1 MLVLP
6 MYVALGAPS
15 VALPAI
21 GRALAVPF
29 GATAW
34 VLAAWSLTS
43 ALAMPVAGRLLVR
56 WNPFQVLVAGV
67 VALAA
72 GSALA
77 GAGPTLFV
85 VIVGRLIGGAGAGAT
100 VIAVFAAAT
109 ALPGRHRIRALGIVA
124 AASATASGCGTLLGG
139 AVTAWLGWRAVLAI
153 PVLALPL
160 LLVALP
166 SRRALTRSGG
176 DERNGSTGRSG
187 NDERNGSTGRSGSGE
202 RNGSTGRSGG
212 ERNGSTGR
220 SGGGERNGSSERDG
234 STGRLDI
241 VGAAVLSVLAGS
253 VIALLQAHS
262 VGLPA
267 PVTLAGVLAA
277 AGLWRRVRGTPD
289 GFVPRRVIASRG
301 FLAAGLIGGAV
312 FAGYYGVL
320 FRAPSLIEQA
330 TGGGPLVAG
339 VFLVPAAACS
349 VLAARLVG
357 TLTDRFAGWRV
368 TAGLAALTVVGVLVV
383 AVFSGP
389 IPVVA
394 GTALTVCGFAG
405 AQAVLVGLAPDLV
418 AADDRDTAQGLLNFM
433 NALGGG
439 IGPAAVAG
447 LSGIVPAPA
456 ALAALAALPLAGLVL
471 SLTRRPAAVRRP
483 TADHCLGPDAT
494 RGSPR

>member
-1 MLVLP
+1 MSHHTRQGTMPQAMPSGEATAPERTDAPDGRRLGLTLGMLVLP

-15 VALPAI
+15 VALPAV

-34 VLAAWSLTS
+34 ILAAWSLTS

-56 WNPFQVLVAGV
+56 WSPFQVLVAGV
-67 VALAA
+67 VALTA

-77 GAGPTLFV
+77 GAGPTLSV

-109 ALPGRHRIRALGIVA
+109 ALPRRQRIRALGIIA

-160 LLVALP
+160 LLAALP
-166 SRRALTRSGG
+166 SRRALTRSG
-176 DERNGSTGRSG
+176 
-187 NDERNGSTGRSGSGE
+187 SGSG
-202 RNGSTGRSGG
+202 
-212 ERNGSTGR
+212 
-220 SGGGERNGSSERDG
+220 ERDG

-253 VIALLQAHS
+253 LITLLQAHS

-267 PVTLAGVLAA
+267 PVTLVVAA
-277 AGLWRRVRGTPD
+277 AGALAAVGLWWRVRSTPD

-301 FLAAGLIGGAV
+301 FLAAGLIGGTV

-330 TGGGPLVAG
+330 TGGGPLEAG
-339 VFLVPAAACS
+339 VLLVPAAACS
-349 VLAARLVG
+349 ILAGRLVG
-357 TLTDRFAGWRV
+357 TLTDRFTGWQV
-368 TAGLAALTVVGVLVV
+368 SAGLAALTVVGVLVV
-383 AVFSGP
+383 AFFTGP
-389 IPVVA
+389 IPIVA

-405 AQAVLVGLAPDLV
+405 AQAVLVSLAPDLV
-418 AADDRDTAQGLLNFM
+418 AADDRDTAQGLFNFM

-447 LSGIVPAPA
+447 LSGIVPVPV
-456 ALAALAALPLAGLVL
+456 ALAVLAALPLAGLVL
-471 SLTRRPAAVRRP
+471 SLTRRPTADRRP
-483 TADHCLGPDAT
+483 EPDAT

>member
-34 VLAAWSLTS
+34 ILAAWSLTS

-56 WNPFQVLVAGV
+56 WSPFHVLVAGV

-77 GAGPTLFV
+77 GAGPTLPV

-100 VIAVFAAAT
+100 VVAVFAAAT
-109 ALPGRHRIRALGIVA
+109 ALPVRQRIRAVGIIA
-124 AASATASGCGTLLGG
+124 AAGATASGCGTLFGG

-160 LLVALP
+160 LLVALA
-166 SRRALTRSGG
+166 SRRALTR
-176 DERNGSTGRSG
+176 GR
-187 NDERNGSTGRSGSGE
+187 
-202 RNGSTGRSGG
+202 GG
-212 ERNGSTGR
+212 ERNGSAGR
-220 SGGGERNGSSERDG
+220 GDV
-234 STGRLDI
+234 
-241 VGAAVLSVLAGS
+241 VGAAALSVLAGS
-253 VIALLQAHS
+253 LITLLQAHS
-262 VGLPA
+262 VGLPTSG
-267 PVTLAGVLAA
+267 TLVVAAAGVLAA
-277 AGLWRRVRGTPD
+277 VGLWWRVRGTPD

-301 FLAAGLIGGAV
+301 FLAAGLIGGTV

-330 TGGGPLVAG
+330 TGGGPLEAG
-339 VFLVPAAACS
+339 VLLAPAAVCS
-349 VLAARLVG
+349 VLTGRLVG
-357 TLTDRFAGWRV
+357 PLTDRFAGWQV
-368 TAGLAALTVVGVLVV
+368 AAGLAALTVVGVLVV
-383 AVFSGP
+383 AVFTGS
-389 IPVVA
+389 IPVVL

-405 AQAVLVGLAPDLV
+405 AQAVLVSLAPDLV
-418 AADDRDTAQGLLNFM
+418 AADDRDTAQGLINFM

-447 LSGIVPAPA
+447 LSGIVPAPV
-456 ALAALAALPLAGLVL
+456 ALAVHAALPLAALVV
-471 SLTRRPAAVRRP
+471 SLTRRPAADRHPRP
-483 TADHCLGPDAT
+483 DTT
-494 RGSPR
+494 RGNPR

>member
-21 GRALAVPF
+21 GRVLAVPF

-34 VLAAWSLTS
+34 ILAAWSLTS

-56 WNPFQVLVAGV
+56 WSPFQVLVAGV

-77 GAGPTLFV
+77 GAGPTLSV

-109 ALPGRHRIRALGIVA
+109 ALPGRQRIRALGIIAVA
-124 AASATASGCGTLLGG
+124 TATASGCGTLLGG

-160 LLVALP
+160 LLAALP
-166 SRRALTRSGG
+166 SRPALT
-176 DERNGSTGRSG
+176 
-187 NDERNGSTGRSGSGE
+187 RSGSGE
-202 RNGSTGRSGG
+202 RNGSP
-212 ERNGSTGR
+212 
-220 SGGGERNGSSERDG
+220 
-234 STGRLDI
+234 GRLDI

-253 VIALLQAHS
+253 LITLLQAHS

-267 PVTLAGVLAA
+267 PVTLVVAA
-277 AGLWRRVRGTPD
+277 AGALAAVGLWWRVRSTPD

-301 FLAAGLIGGAV
+301 FLAAGLIGGTV

-330 TGGGPLVAG
+330 TGGGLLEAG
-339 VFLVPAAACS
+339 VLLVPAAACS
-349 VLAARLVG
+349 VLAGRLVG
-357 TLTDRFAGWRV
+357 TLTDRFTGWQV
-368 TAGLAALTVVGVLVV
+368 SAGLAAVTVVGVLVV
-383 AVFSGP
+383 AIFTGP
-389 IPVVA
+389 IPIVV

-405 AQAVLVGLAPDLV
+405 AQAVLVNLAPDLV
-418 AADDRDTAQGLLNFM
+418 AADDRDTAQSLLNFM

-447 LSGIVPAPA
+447 L
-456 ALAALAALPLAGLVL
+456 LAALPLAGLAL
-471 SLTRRPAAVRRP
+471 SLIRRP
-483 TADHCLGPDAT
+483 TADRRPQPDAT

>member
-1 MLVLP
+1 MSQNTSQGPTSRTTPPGGGPAPERTDAPGGRRLGLTLGMLVLP

-34 VLAAWSLTS
+34 ILAAWSLTS

-56 WNPFQVLVAGV
+56 WSPFQVLAAGV
-67 VALAA
+67 VTLAA

-77 GAGPTLFV
+77 GAGPVLSV

-109 ALPGRHRIRALGIVA
+109 ALPGRQRIRVLGIIA
-124 AASATASGCGTLLGG
+124 AASATASGCGTLIGG

-160 LLVALP
+160 LLAALP
-166 SRRALTRSGG
+166 SRRAL
-176 DERNGSTGRSG
+176 
-187 NDERNGSTGRSGSGE
+187 
-202 RNGSTGRSGG
+202 
-212 ERNGSTGR
+212 GR
-220 SGGGERNGSSERDG
+220 SGGGERNGPA
-234 STGRLDI
+234 GRLDV

-253 VIALLQAHS
+253 LITLLQAHS

-267 PVTLAGVLAA
+267 PVTLVVAAAGALAA
-277 AGLWRRVRGTPD
+277 AGLWWRVRSTPD

-301 FLAAGLIGGAV
+301 FPAAGLIGGTV

-330 TGGGPLVAG
+330 TGGGPLEAG
-339 VFLVPAAACS
+339 VLLLPAAVCS
-349 VLAARLVG
+349 VLAGRLVG
-357 TLTDRFAGWRV
+357 TLTDRFTGWQMS
-368 TAGLAALTVVGVLVV
+368 AGLAALTVIGVLVV
-383 AVFSGP
+383 AVSTGP
-389 IPVVA
+389 VPVVL

-405 AQAVLVGLAPDLV
+405 AQAVLVNLAPDLV
-418 AADDRDTAQGLLNFM
+418 AADDRHTAQGLLNFM
-433 NALGGG
+433 NVLGGG

-447 LSGIVPAPA
+447 LSGIVPAPV
-456 ALAALAALPLAGLVL
+456 ALAVLAALPLAGLVI
-471 SLTRRPAAVRRP
+471 SLTRRPAAGRRP
-483 TADHCLGPDAT
+483 EPGAT
-494 RGSPR
+494 RGSPH

>member
-1 MLVLP
+1 MSQHTRQETTPQAITSGGTPAPERADAPDGRRLGLTLGMLVLP

-34 VLAAWSLTS
+34 ILAGWSLTS

-56 WNPFQVLVAGV
+56 WSPFQVLVAGV

-72 GSALA
+72 GSVLA
-77 GAGPTLFV
+77 GAGPALSV

-109 ALPGRHRIRALGIVA
+109 ALPGRQRIRALGTIA

-153 PVLALPL
+153 PALALPL
-160 LLVALP
+160 LLAAWP
-166 SRRALTRSGG
+166 SRRALTG
-176 DERNGSTGRSG
+176 
-187 NDERNGSTGRSGSGE
+187 SGSGE
-202 RNGSTGRSGG
+202 RNGSTGR
-212 ERNGSTGR
+212 
-220 SGGGERNGSSERDG
+220 
-234 STGRLDI
+234 LD
-241 VGAAVLSVLAGS
+241 VAGAAVLSVLAGS
-253 VIALLQAHS
+253 LITLLQAHS

-267 PVTLAGVLAA
+267 PVTLAVAA
-277 AGLWRRVRGTPD
+277 AGTLAAVGLWWRVRSTPD

-301 FLAAGLIGGAV
+301 FLAAGLIGGTV

-320 FRAPSLIEQA
+320 FRAPSLIEQVM
-330 TGGGPLVAG
+330 GGGPLEAG
-339 VFLVPAAACS
+339 VLLVPAAACS
-349 VLAARLVG
+349 VLAGRLVG
-357 TLTDRFAGWRV
+357 TLTDRFTGWQV
-368 TAGLAALTVVGVLVV
+368 SAGLAALTVAGVLVV
-383 AVFSGP
+383 AIFTGP
-389 IPVVA
+389 IPIVV

-405 AQAVLVGLAPDLV
+405 AQAVLVSLAPDLV

-447 LSGIVPAPA
+447 LSGIMPVPV
-456 ALAALAALPLAGLVL
+456 ALAVLAVLPLAGLVL
-471 SLTRRPAAVRRP
+471 SLTWRPAAGRRP
-483 TADHCLGPDAT
+483 EPGAT

>member
-1 MLVLP
+1 MSQNTSQGPTSRTTPPGGGPAPERTDAPGGGRLGLTLGMLVLP

-34 VLAAWSLTS
+34 ILAAWSLTS

-56 WNPFQVLVAGV
+56 WSPFQVLVAGV
-67 VALAA
+67 VTLAA

-77 GAGPTLFV
+77 GAGPVLSV

-109 ALPGRHRIRALGIVA
+109 ALPGRQRIRVLGLIA
-124 AASATASGCGTLLGG
+124 AASATASGCGTLIGG

-160 LLVALP
+160 LLAALP
-166 SRRALTRSGG
+166 SRRAP
-176 DERNGSTGRSG
+176 GRSG
-187 NDERNGSTGRSGSGE
+187 AGE
-202 RNGSTGRSGG
+202 RNGPA
-212 ERNGSTGR
+212 
-220 SGGGERNGSSERDG
+220 
-234 STGRLDI
+234 GRLDV

-253 VIALLQAHS
+253 LITLLQAHS

-267 PVTLAGVLAA
+267 PVTLVVAAAGALAA
-277 AGLWRRVRGTPD
+277 AGLWWRVRSTPD

-301 FLAAGLIGGAV
+301 FPAAGLIGGAV

-320 FRAPSLIEQA
+320 FRAPSLIVQA
-330 TGGGPLVAG
+330 TGGGPLEAG
-339 VFLVPAAACS
+339 VLLLPAAACS
-349 VLAARLVG
+349 VLAGRLVG
-357 TLTDRFAGWRV
+357 TLTDRFTGWQMS
-368 TAGLAALTVVGVLVV
+368 AGLAALTVIGVLVV
-383 AVFSGP
+383 AVSTGP
-389 IPVVA
+389 VPVVL

-405 AQAVLVGLAPDLV
+405 AQAVLVNLAPDLV
-418 AADDRDTAQGLLNFM
+418 AADDRNTAQGLLNFM
-433 NALGGG
+433 NVLGGG

-447 LSGIVPAPA
+447 LSGIVPAPV
-456 ALAALAALPLAGLVL
+456 ALAVLAALPLAGLVI
-471 SLTRRPAAVRRP
+471 SLTRRPAAGRRP
-483 TADHCLGPDAT
+483 APGAT
-494 RGSPR
+494 RGSPH

>member
-1 MLVLP
+1 MSQHTRRGVTPHAITTPSARTPAPERTDAPDGRRLGLTLGMLVLP

-109 ALPGRHRIRALGIVA
+109 VLPGRHRIRALGIIA

-176 DERNGSTGRSG
+176 DERNGS
-187 NDERNGSTGRSGSGE
+187 
-202 RNGSTGRSGG
+202 
-212 ERNGSTGR
+212 
-220 SGGGERNGSSERDG
+220 SERDG

-253 VIALLQAHS
+253 VITLLQAHS

-267 PVTLAGVLAA
+267 PVTLAVAAAGVLAA
-277 AGLWRRVRGTPD
+277 A
-289 GFVPRRVIASRG
+289 
-301 FLAAGLIGGAV
+301 
-312 FAGYYGVL
+312 
-320 FRAPSLIEQA
+320 
-330 TGGGPLVAG
+330 
-339 VFLVPAAACS
+339 
-349 VLAARLVG
+349 
-357 TLTDRFAGWRV
+357 
-368 TAGLAALTVVGVLVV
+368 
-383 AVFSGP
+383 
-389 IPVVA
+389 
-394 GTALTVCGFAG
+394 
-405 AQAVLVGLAPDLV
+405 
-418 AADDRDTAQGLLNFM
+418 
-433 NALGGG
+433 
-439 IGPAAVAG
+439 
-447 LSGIVPAPA
+447 
-456 ALAALAALPLAGLVL
+456 
-471 SLTRRPAAVRRP
+471 
-483 TADHCLGPDAT
+483 
-494 RGSPR
+494 

>member
-1 MLVLP
+1 MSQHTRQGTPPQTIPSGGAPAPERTGAPDGRRLGLTLGMLVLP

-21 GRALAVPF
+21 GRALSVPF

-34 VLAAWSLTS
+34 ILAAWSLTS
-43 ALAMPVAGRLLVR
+43 ALAMPVAGRLLIR
-56 WNPFQVLVAGV
+56 WSPFQVLVAGV
-67 VALAA
+67 AALAA
-72 GSALA
+72 GSVLA
-77 GAGPTLFV
+77 GAGPTLSV

-109 ALPGRHRIRALGIVA
+109 ALPGRQRIRALGIIA

-153 PVLALPL
+153 PALALPL
-160 LLVALP
+160 LLAALP
-166 SRRALTRSGG
+166 SRRALTRSG
-176 DERNGSTGRSG
+176 
-187 NDERNGSTGRSGSGE
+187 SGSGE
-202 RNGSTGRSGG
+202 RN
-212 ERNGSTGR
+212 
-220 SGGGERNGSSERDG
+220 G

-253 VIALLQAHS
+253 LITLLQAHS

-267 PVTLAGVLAA
+267 PVTLVVAA
-277 AGLWRRVRGTPD
+277 AGALAAVGLWWRVRSRPD

-301 FLAAGLIGGAV
+301 FLAAGLIGGTV

-330 TGGGPLVAG
+330 TGGGPLEAG
-339 VFLVPAAACS
+339 VLLVPAAACS
-349 VLAARLVG
+349 VLAGRLVG
-357 TLTDRFAGWRV
+357 TLTDRFTGWQV
-368 TAGLAALTVVGVLVV
+368 SAGLAALTVVGVLVV
-383 AVFSGP
+383 ALFTGP
-389 IPVVA
+389 IPIVL
-394 GTALTVCGFAG
+394 GMALTVCGFAG

-418 AADDRDTAQGLLNFM
+418 AADDRDTAQSLLNFM

-447 LSGIVPAPA
+447 LSGIVPVPV

-471 SLTRRPAAVRRP
+471 SLTRRPTADRRP
-483 TADHCLGPDAT
+483 EPDAM

>member
-1 MLVLP
+1 MSQHTRRETTPQLLPSGGAPAPERVDAPNGRRLGLTLGMLVLP

-34 VLAAWSLTS
+34 ILAAWSLTS

-56 WNPFQVLVAGV
+56 WSPFQVLVAGV
-67 VALAA
+67 TALAA

-77 GAGPTLFV
+77 GAGPTLSV

-109 ALPGRHRIRALGIVA
+109 ALPGRQRIRALGIIA
-124 AASATASGCGTLLGG
+124 AAGATASGCGTLIGG
-139 AVTAWLGWRAVLAI
+139 AVTAWLGWRPVLAI

-160 LLVALP
+160 LLAALP
-166 SRRALTRSGG
+166 SKRALTRSGS
-176 DERNGSTGRSG
+176 DERNDSTGQ
-187 NDERNGSTGRSGSGE
+187 
-202 RNGSTGRSGG
+202 
-212 ERNGSTGR
+212 
-220 SGGGERNGSSERDG
+220 
-234 STGRLDI
+234 LD
-241 VGAAVLSVLAGS
+241 VAGAAVLSVLAGS
-253 VIALLQAHS
+253 VITLLQAHS

-267 PVTLAGVLAA
+267 PVTLVVAAAGVLAA
-277 AGLWRRVRGTPD
+277 VGLWWRVRSTPD

-301 FLAAGLIGGAV
+301 FVAAGLIGGTV

-330 TGGGPLVAG
+330 TGGGPLEAG
-339 VFLVPAAACS
+339 VLLVPAAVCS
-349 VLAARLVG
+349 VPAGRLVG
-357 TLTDRFAGWRV
+357 TFTGRFTGWQV
-368 TAGLAALTVVGVLVV
+368 SAGLAALTVIGVLVV
-383 AVFSGP
+383 AVSTVP
-389 IPVVA
+389 IPIVI

-405 AQAVLVGLAPDLV
+405 AQAALVGLAPDLV

-447 LSGIVPAPA
+447 LSGIVPASV
-456 ALAALAALPLAGLVL
+456 ALAVLAALPLAGLGL
-471 SLTRRPAAVRRP
+471 SLTRRPG
-483 TADHCLGPDAT
+483 ADHRPEPGAT

>member
-34 VLAAWSLTS
+34 ILAAWSLTS

-56 WNPFQVLVAGV
+56 WSPFQVLVAGV

-77 GAGPTLFV
+77 GAGPTLSV

-109 ALPGRHRIRALGIVA
+109 ALPGRQRIRALGIIA
-124 AASATASGCGTLLGG
+124 AAGATASGCGTLLGG

-160 LLVALP
+160 LLAALP
-166 SRRALTRSGG
+166 NRRALT
-176 DERNGSTGRSG
+176 
-187 NDERNGSTGRSGSGE
+187 RSGSGE
-202 RNGSTGRSGG
+202 RNGSTGR
-212 ERNGSTGR
+212 
-220 SGGGERNGSSERDG
+220 
-234 STGRLDI
+234 LDV

-253 VIALLQAHS
+253 LITLLQAHS

-267 PVTLAGVLAA
+267 PVTLVVAAAGVLAA
-277 AGLWRRVRGTPD
+277 GGMWWRVRSTPE
-289 GFVPRRVIASRG
+289 GFVPRRVIAAPG
-301 FLAAGLIGGAV
+301 FLAAGLIGGTV

-320 FRAPSLIEQA
+320 FRAPSLIEQV
-330 TGGGPLVAG
+330 TGGGPLKAG
-339 VFLVPAAACS
+339 VLLVPAAACS
-349 VLAARLVG
+349 VLAGRLVG
-357 TLTDRFAGWRV
+357 AVTDRFTAWQV
-368 TAGLAALTVVGVLVV
+368 SAGLAALTVVGVLVV
-383 AVFSGP
+383 AVFTGP
-389 IPVVA
+389 ALIVV

-405 AQAVLVGLAPDLV
+405 AQAVLVSLAPDLV

-447 LSGIVPAPA
+447 LSGIVPAPG
-456 ALAALAALPLAGLVL
+456 ALAVLAALPLAGVVV
-471 SLTRRPAAVRRP
+471 SLTQRSTANRRPR
-483 TADHCLGPDAT
+483 PDAT

>member
-1 MLVLP
+1 MSQRTRQSGRAPAPERTDAPDGRRLGLTLGMLVLP

-21 GRALAVPF
+21 GRVLAVPF

-34 VLAAWSLTS
+34 ILAAWSLTS

-56 WNPFQVLVAGV
+56 WSPFQVLVAGV

-77 GAGPTLFV
+77 GAGPTLSV

-109 ALPGRHRIRALGIVA
+109 ALPGRQRIRALGIIAVA
-124 AASATASGCGTLLGG
+124 TATASGCGTLLGG

-160 LLVALP
+160 LLAALP
-166 SRRALTRSGG
+166 SRPALT
-176 DERNGSTGRSG
+176 
-187 NDERNGSTGRSGSGE
+187 RSGSGE
-202 RNGSTGRSGG
+202 RNGSP
-212 ERNGSTGR
+212 
-220 SGGGERNGSSERDG
+220 
-234 STGRLDI
+234 GRLDI

-253 VIALLQAHS
+253 LITLLQAHS

-267 PVTLAGVLAA
+267 PVTLVVAA
-277 AGLWRRVRGTPD
+277 AGALAAVGLWWRVRSTPD

-301 FLAAGLIGGAV
+301 FLAAGLIGGTV

-330 TGGGPLVAG
+330 TGGGLLEAG
-339 VFLVPAAACS
+339 VLLVPAAACS
-349 VLAARLVG
+349 VLAGRLVG
-357 TLTDRFAGWRV
+357 TLTDRFTGWQV
-368 TAGLAALTVVGVLVV
+368 SAGLAAVTVVGVLVV
-383 AVFSGP
+383 AIFTGP
-389 IPVVA
+389 IPIVV

-405 AQAVLVGLAPDLV
+405 AQAVLVNLAPDLV
-418 AADDRDTAQGLLNFM
+418 AADDRDTAQSLLNFM

-447 LSGIVPAPA
+447 L
-456 ALAALAALPLAGLVL
+456 LAALPLAGLAL
-471 SLTRRPAAVRRP
+471 SLIRRP
-483 TADHCLGPDAT
+483 TADRRPQPDAT

>member
-1 MLVLP
+1 MSQHTRRGTTTQTMPSGDTPAPERADAPDGRRLGLTLGMLVLP

-21 GRALAVPF
+21 GHALAVPF

-34 VLAAWSLTS
+34 ILAAWSLAC
-43 ALAMPVAGRLLVR
+43 ALAMPVTGRLLAR
-56 WNPFQVLVAGV
+56 WTPFQVLVAGV
-67 VALAA
+67 VVLAA

-77 GAGPTLFV
+77 GAGPTLSV

-109 ALPGRHRIRALGIVA
+109 ALPGRQRIRALGIIA

-139 AVTAWLGWRAVLAI
+139 AVTTWLGWRAVLAL

-166 SRRALTRSGG
+166 SRRALTRSG
-176 DERNGSTGRSG
+176 SG
-187 NDERNGSTGRSGSGE
+187 SGSGE
-202 RNGSTGRSGG
+202 RNDSA
-212 ERNGSTGR
+212 
-220 SGGGERNGSSERDG
+220 
-234 STGRLDI
+234 GRLDV

-253 VIALLQAHS
+253 LITLLQAHS

-267 PVTLAGVLAA
+267 PVTLVVAA
-277 AGLWRRVRGTPD
+277 AGALAAVGLWWRVRSTPD

-301 FLAAGLIGGAV
+301 FLVAGLIGGTV

-320 FRAPSLIEQA
+320 FRAPSLVEQA
-330 TGGGPLVAG
+330 TGGGPLEAG
-339 VFLVPAAACS
+339 VLLVPAAACS
-349 VLAARLVG
+349 VLAGRLVG
-357 TLTDRFAGWRV
+357 TLTDRFTGWQV
-368 TAGLAALTVVGVLVV
+368 SAGLAALTVVGVLVV
-383 AVFSGP
+383 AVFTGP
-389 IPVVA
+389 IPVVV

-405 AQAVLVGLAPDLV
+405 AQAVLVSLAPDLV

-439 IGPAAVAG
+439 IGPAVVAG
-447 LSGIVPAPA
+447 LSGIVPVPV
-456 ALAALAALPLAGLVL
+456 ALAVLAALPLAGLVL
-471 SLTRRPAAVRRP
+471 SLTRRPAADSRP
-483 TADHCLGPDAT
+483 RPDVP

>member
-1 MLVLP
+1 MSQQTRQRTTPQTIPSGRAPAPERTDAPDGRRLGLTLGMLVLP

-34 VLAAWSLTS
+34 ILAAWSLTS

-56 WNPFQVLVAGV
+56 WSPFQVLVAGV
-67 VALAA
+67 VTLAA

-77 GAGPTLFV
+77 GAGPTLSV

-109 ALPGRHRIRALGIVA
+109 ALPRRQRIRALGIIA

-139 AVTAWLGWRAVLAI
+139 AVTTWLGWRAVLAI

-160 LLVALP
+160 LLAALP
-166 SRRALTRSGG
+166 SRRALTRSG
-176 DERNGSTGRSG
+176 
-187 NDERNGSTGRSGSGE
+187 SGE
-202 RNGSTGRSGG
+202 RNGSTGQ
-212 ERNGSTGR
+212 
-220 SGGGERNGSSERDG
+220 
-234 STGRLDI
+234 LDI

-253 VIALLQAHS
+253 LITLLQAHS
-262 VGLPA
+262 VGLPV
-267 PVTLAGVLAA
+267 PVTLVVAA
-277 AGLWRRVRGTPD
+277 AGALAAVGLWWRVRSTPD

-301 FLAAGLIGGAV
+301 FLAAGLIGGTV

-330 TGGGPLVAG
+330 TGGGPLEAG
-339 VFLVPAAACS
+339 VLLVPAAACS
-349 VLAARLVG
+349 VLAGRLVG
-357 TLTDRFAGWRV
+357 TLTDRFTGWQV
-368 TAGLAALTVVGVLVV
+368 SAGLAALTVVGVLVV
-383 AVFSGP
+383 AIFTGP
-389 IPVVA
+389 IPVVV

-405 AQAVLVGLAPDLV
+405 AQAVLVSLAPDLV
-418 AADDRDTAQGLLNFM
+418 AAADRDTAQSLLNFM

-447 LSGIVPAPA
+447 LSGIVPVPV

-471 SLTRRPAAVRRP
+471 SLTRRPTADRRP
-483 TADHCLGPDAT
+483 QPDAT

>member
-1 MLVLP
+1 MSQRTRQGTPTPQTIPPGGAPAPERVEAPDGRRLGLTLGMLVLP

-34 VLAAWSLTS
+34 ILAAWSLTS

-56 WNPFQVLVAGV
+56 WSPFHVLATGV
-67 VALAA
+67 VAVAA
-72 GSALA
+72 GSVVA
-77 GAGPTLFV
+77 GAGPTLAV

-109 ALPGRHRIRALGIVA
+109 ALPGRQRIRALGIIA

-160 LLVALP
+160 LLAALP
-166 SRRALTRSGG
+166 SRRTLTRSG
-176 DERNGSTGRSG
+176 
-187 NDERNGSTGRSGSGE
+187 
-202 RNGSTGRSGG
+202 GG

-220 SGGGERNGSSERDG
+220 
-234 STGRLDI
+234 LDV

-253 VIALLQAHS
+253 LITLLQAHS

-267 PVTLAGVLAA
+267 PVTLVVAA
-277 AGLWRRVRGTPD
+277 AGALAAGGLWWRVRSTPD

-301 FLAAGLIGGAV
+301 FLAAGLIGGTV

-320 FRAPSLIEQA
+320 FRASPLIEQA
-330 TGGGPLVAG
+330 TGGGLLEAG
-339 VFLVPAAACS
+339 VLLVPAAACS
-349 VLAARLVG
+349 VPAGRLVG
-357 TLTDRFAGWRV
+357 TLIDRFTGWQV
-368 TAGLAALTVVGVLVV
+368 SAGLAALTVVGVLVV
-383 AVFSGP
+383 AIFTGP
-389 IPVVA
+389 VPIVV

-405 AQAVLVGLAPDLV
+405 AQAVLVSLAPDLV

-447 LSGIVPAPA
+447 LSGIVPAPV
-456 ALAALAALPLAGLVL
+456 ALAVLAALPLAGLVL
-471 SLTRRPAAVRRP
+471 SLTRRA
-483 TADHCLGPDAT
+483 TADGRPEPDVT

>member
-1 MLVLP
+1 MPQTIPSGGAPAPERTGASDGRRLGLTLGMLVLP

-15 VALPAI
+15 VALPVI
-21 GRALAVPF
+21 GRALGVPF

-34 VLAAWSLTS
+34 ILAAWSLTS

-56 WNPFQVLVAGV
+56 WSPYQVLVAGV
-67 VALAA
+67 AALAA

-77 GAGPTLFV
+77 GAGPTLSV

-109 ALPGRHRIRALGIVA
+109 VLPGRQRIRALGIIA

-160 LLVALP
+160 LLVAMP

-176 DERNGSTGRSG
+176 
-187 NDERNGSTGRSGSGE
+187 GE
-202 RNGSTGRSGG
+202 RNGSA
-212 ERNGSTGR
+212 
-220 SGGGERNGSSERDG
+220 
-234 STGRLDI
+234 GRLDI
-241 VGAAVLSVLAGS
+241 AGAAVLSVLAS
-253 VIALLQAHS
+253 SLITLLQAHS

-267 PVTLAGVLAA
+267 PVTLVVAAAGVLAA
-277 AGLWRRVRGTPD
+277 VGLWWRVRGKPD

-301 FLAAGLIGGAV
+301 FLASGLIGGTV

-330 TGGGPLVAG
+330 TGGGPLEAG
-339 VFLVPAAACS
+339 VLLVPAAACS
-349 VLAARLVG
+349 LLAGRLVG
-357 TLTDRFAGWRV
+357 TLTDRFTGWQV
-368 TAGLAALTVVGVLVV
+368 SAGLAALTVTGVLVV
-383 AVFSGP
+383 AISTGP
-389 IPVVA
+389 IPVVI
-394 GTALTVCGFAG
+394 GTAMTVCGFAG
-405 AQAVLVGLAPDLV
+405 TQAVLVSLASDLV

-433 NALGGG
+433 NVLGGG

-447 LSGIVPAPA
+447 LSGIVPAPV
-456 ALAALAALPLAGLVL
+456 ALAVLAALPLAGLVVSL
-471 SLTRRPAAVRRP
+471 TLALTRRPAP
-483 TADHCLGPDAT
+483 GPDPTPHVGA
-494 RGSPR
+494 RDEGSPASDPMTLDQ

>member
-21 GRALAVPF
+21 GRAFAVPF

-34 VLAAWSLTS
+34 ILAAWSLTS

-56 WNPFQVLVAGV
+56 WSPFQVLVAGV

-77 GAGPTLFV
+77 GAAPTLPV

-109 ALPGRHRIRALGIVA
+109 ALPRRQRNRALGIIA

-139 AVTAWLGWRAVLAI
+139 AVTSWLGWRAVLAI

-160 LLVALP
+160 LLAAFP
-166 SRRALTRSGG
+166 SRRALKRSG
-176 DERNGSTGRSG
+176 SG
-187 NDERNGSTGRSGSGE
+187 SGSGE
-202 RNGSTGRSGG
+202 RNGSA
-212 ERNGSTGR
+212 
-220 SGGGERNGSSERDG
+220 
-234 STGRLDI
+234 GRLDI
-241 VGAAVLSVLAGS
+241 VGAAVPSVLAGS
-253 VIALLQAHS
+253 LITLLQAHS

-267 PVTLAGVLAA
+267 PVTLAVAA
-277 AGLWRRVRGTPD
+277 AGALAAVGLWWRVRNTPE
-289 GFVPRRVIASRG
+289 GFVPRRVIASPG
-301 FLAAGLIGGAV
+301 FLVAGLIGGTV

-330 TGGGPLVAG
+330 TGGGPLKAG

-349 VLAARLVG
+349 VLAGRLVG
-357 TLTDRFAGWRV
+357 ALTDRFTGWQV
-368 TAGLAALTVVGVLVV
+368 SAGLAALTVVGVLVV
-383 AVFSGP
+383 AVFTGP
-389 IPVVA
+389 ITIVV

-418 AADDRDTAQGLLNFM
+418 APDDRYTAQGLLNFM

-447 LSGIVPAPA
+447 LSGVVPVPV
-456 ALAALAALPLAGLVL
+456 ALAVLAALPLVGLVL
-471 SLTRRPAAVRRP
+471 SLTRGHTAADRRP
-483 TADHCLGPDAT
+483 DPDAT
-494 RGSPR
+494 RGSSR

>member
-1 MLVLP
+1 MSQHTRQGTTPQTIPPGRTPAPERTDAPHGRRLGLTLGMLVLP

-21 GRALAVPF
+21 GRALDVPF

-34 VLAAWSLTS
+34 ILAAWSLTS

-56 WNPFQVLVAGV
+56 WSPFQVLVAGV
-67 VALAA
+67 VVLAA

-77 GAGPTLFV
+77 GAGPTLPV

-100 VIAVFAAAT
+100 VIAVYAAAT
-109 ALPGRHRIRALGIVA
+109 ALPGRQRIGALGIIA
-124 AASATASGCGTLLGG
+124 AASATASGCGTLVGG
-139 AVTAWLGWRAVLAI
+139 AVTEWLGWRAVLAI

-160 LLVALP
+160 LLVAWP
-166 SRRALTRSGG
+166 SRRALTRSSGG
-176 DERNGSTGRSG
+176 
-187 NDERNGSTGRSGSGE
+187 SGSGE
-202 RNGSTGRSGG
+202 RN
-212 ERNGSTGR
+212 
-220 SGGGERNGSSERDG
+220 G

-253 VIALLQAHS
+253 LITLLQAHS

-267 PVTLAGVLAA
+267 PVTLVVAAAGALAA
-277 AGLWRRVRGTPD
+277 AGLWWRVRSTPD
-289 GFVPRRVIASRG
+289 AFVPRRVIASRG
-301 FLAAGLIGGAV
+301 FLAAGLIGGTV

-330 TGGGPLVAG
+330 TGGGPLEAG
-339 VFLVPAAACS
+339 LFLVPAAVCS
-349 VLAARLVG
+349 VLAGRLVG
-357 TLTDRFAGWRV
+357 TLTDRFAGWQV

-383 AVFSGP
+383 AISTGP
-389 IPVVA
+389 VPIVV

-418 AADDRDTAQGLLNFM
+418 AADDRDTAQSLLNFM

-447 LSGIVPAPA
+447 LSGIVPAPV

-471 SLTRRPAAVRRP
+471 SLTRRPAADRRP
-483 TADHCLGPDAT
+483 EPETL
-494 RGSPR
+494 RGSLR

>member
-1 MLVLP
+1 MSHHISQETTPRTIPSAGASAPERADAPDGRRLGLTLGMLVLP

-21 GRALAVPF
+21 GRALSVPF

-34 VLAAWSLTS
+34 ILAAWSLTS

-56 WNPFQVLVAGV
+56 WSPFQVLVAGV

-77 GAGPTLFV
+77 GTGPTLSV

-100 VIAVFAAAT
+100 VIAVFAAAS
-109 ALPGRHRIRALGIVA
+109 ALPGRQRIRALGIIA

-139 AVTAWLGWRAVLAI
+139 AVTAWLGWRVVLAI

-160 LLVALP
+160 LLAAWP
-166 SRRALTRSGG
+166 SRRAMTRSG
-176 DERNGSTGRSG
+176 SGRG
-187 NDERNGSTGRSGSGE
+187 SGSGE
-202 RNGSTGRSGG
+202 RN
-212 ERNGSTGR
+212 
-220 SGGGERNGSSERDG
+220 G

-253 VIALLQAHS
+253 LITVLQAHS

-267 PVTLAGVLAA
+267 PITLIVAA
-277 AGLWRRVRGTPD
+277 AGALAAVGLWWRIRSTPD

-330 TGGGPLVAG
+330 TGGGPLEAG
-339 VFLVPAAACS
+339 VLLVPAAACS
-349 VLAARLVG
+349 VLAGRLVG
-357 TLTDRFAGWRV
+357 TVTDRFTGWQV
-368 TAGLAALTVVGVLVV
+368 SAGLAALTVVGVLVV
-383 AVFSGP
+383 AVFTGP
-389 IPVVA
+389 IPVVV

-405 AQAVLVGLAPDLV
+405 AQAVLVSLAPDLV
-418 AADDRDTAQGLLNFM
+418 AADDRDTALGLLNFM

-439 IGPAAVAG
+439 IGPAVVAG
-447 LSGIVPAPA
+447 LSGIVPTPA
-456 ALAALAALPLAGLVL
+456 ALAVLAALPLTGLVL
-471 SLTRRPAAVRRP
+471 SLTRRPGAGKDLRHVR
-483 TADHCLGPDAT
+483 
-494 RGSPR
+494 

>member
-1 MLVLP
+1 MSHDTRRGTVPDGRRLGLTLGMLVLP

-34 VLAAWSLTS
+34 ILAAWSLTS
-43 ALAMPVAGRLLVR
+43 ALAMPIAGRLLVR
-56 WNPFQVLVAGV
+56 WSPFHILVAGV
-67 VALAA
+67 VTLAA
-72 GSALA
+72 GSTLA
-77 GAGPTLFV
+77 GAGPTLSV

-109 ALPGRHRIRALGIVA
+109 ALPGRQRISALGIIA

-139 AVTAWLGWRAVLAI
+139 AVTAWLGWRVVLAI

-160 LLVALP
+160 LLAAWP
-166 SRRALTRSGG
+166 SRRALSGK
-176 DERNGSTGRSG
+176 RTGSTR
-187 NDERNGSTGRSGSGE
+187 
-202 RNGSTGRSGG
+202 
-212 ERNGSTGR
+212 
-220 SGGGERNGSSERDG
+220 
-234 STGRLDI
+234 RLDI

-253 VIALLQAHS
+253 LITLLQAHS

-267 PVTLAGVLAA
+267 PVTLVVAA
-277 AGLWRRVRGTPD
+277 AGALAAVGLWWRVRSTPD

-301 FLAAGLIGGAV
+301 FLAAGLIGSTV

-330 TGGGPLVAG
+330 TGGGPLEAG
-339 VFLVPAAACS
+339 LLLVPAAACS
-349 VLAARLVG
+349 VLAGRLAG
-357 TLTDRFAGWRV
+357 TLTARFTGWQV
-368 TAGLAALTVVGVLVV
+368 SAGLAALTVAGVLVV
-383 AVFSGP
+383 AIFPGP

-405 AQAVLVGLAPDLV
+405 AQAVLVGLVPDLV
-418 AADDRDTAQGLLNFM
+418 AADDRDTAQSLLNFM

-447 LSGIVPAPA
+447 LSGIVPAPV
-456 ALAALAALPLAGLVL
+456 ALAMLAALPLAGLVL
-471 SLTRRPAAVRRP
+471 SLTLSSKEPCHA
-483 TADHCLGPDAT
+483 C
-494 RGSPR
+494 